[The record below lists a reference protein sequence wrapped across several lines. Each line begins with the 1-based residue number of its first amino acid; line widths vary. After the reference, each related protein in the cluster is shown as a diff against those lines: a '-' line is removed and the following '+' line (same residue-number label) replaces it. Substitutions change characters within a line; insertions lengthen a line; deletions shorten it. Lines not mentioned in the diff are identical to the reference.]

1 MTLNEAK
8 ALRVG
13 DMIRYLDL
21 ENSME
26 TIEIVIEE
34 WGKDGAKDELVF
46 PVESASLQTIAVIN
60 EGYDDEEYRAKVGDD
75 GWINEY
81 NFENFEKMA

>member
-1 MTLNEAK
+1 MTLDEAK

-13 DMIRYLDL
+13 DMIRYRCF
-21 ENSME
+21 ENNME

-46 PVESASLQTIAVIN
+46 PVESASVQTVAVIK
-60 EGYDDEEYRAKVGDD
+60 EGDDEWEYRAKVGDD
-75 GWINEY
+75 GWINACNCED
-81 NFENFEKMA
+81 FERIA